1 MSNELK
7 LNRAD
12 FSFRSGRRA
21 AGAAEAAGTV
31 VKSSYELPEAKHR
44 ELRVLSA
51 RLGRRIGSLLEEAV
65 DDLLAKYG
73 K

>member
-1 MSNELK
+1 MGNDLK

-21 AGAAEAAGTV
+21 AEAAGAV